1 MPSLS
6 QKFAAS
12 SSSSPVPPSTLQ
24 KRPNI
29 PAFLIPTVTVTS
41 LLCIASFLKSFAP
54 LTNIV
59 IVTASCS
66 AALYAF
72 HHQKVSRFKI
82 GEVRVHKI
90 NSCPCFYKR
99 RARIRQIYFTTLHLV
114 RQLVALCG
122 HNDARLAVLLDKLHW
137 LDLISQGYTLAPA
150 PAYIT
155 LSEPSRRSMEIRR
168 LLAHEFRTQSQKYST
183 FTDCMDALSHQDNL
197 IRFRTLYNVEKVP
210 TYAADFESV
219 KVSIEKL
226 ENMATIV
233 HWKRR
238 ECVIHLLALDVMTA
252 DHDSTRSDYEQQ
264 WDSAIRIMRE
274 LVSECQRFAELLD
287 RQLEHGMYH
296 VCLWQKRACNLTI
309 HVVCAELVPEYNDGG
324 TEHPDQR
331 TQALVRRYTALE
343 KQMQQIRGKMLLCR
357 QDTVLINPNPGSV
370 ASSNYAFDR
379 ISERFSSIEQDL
391 SHLTMQ
397 WDEIKSTFESLRQQ
411 DNDEQEH
418 TNAALSNNTML
429 PSPPLSPK
437 KVKEQNMRLAT
448 LESRRAVV
456 RKAAAVAYFL
466 ENRRTQKQRNHQQVR
481 ANSILEKCIVL
492 SVAYLLFLYT

>member
-1 MPSLS
+1 M
-6 QKFAAS
+6 
-12 SSSSPVPPSTLQ
+12 
-24 KRPNI
+24 
-29 PAFLIPTVTVTS
+29 
-41 LLCIASFLKSFAP
+41 
-54 LTNIV
+54 
-59 IVTASCS
+59 
-66 AALYAF
+66 
-72 HHQKVSRFKI
+72 
-82 GEVRVHKI
+82 RVHKI

-197 IRFRTLYNVEKVP
+197 IRFRTLYNVERVP